1 MKNTETKK
9 AMLFIALGVLLLG
22 TGPMFV
28 KYVSANGV
36 LVGFYRLFFAAIML
50 SIPVALTRSRLE
62 AAQQSAPAHGGLKW
76 AILGGLVFATN
87 ISLWCSALNFTTASA
102 VTLLDNTAPVWVGLI
117 SWLLLKERQPAQY
130 WLGLAVTIGGAAIM
144 IGWDILYSTGQQST
158 GNLIGIASGLSYA
171 LYILITQQARRYM
184 SALRYS
190 WLVSLSG
197 AIGLGLAAWIA
208 GLFCQ
213 PLPLDSLVMIFLM
226 ALTSQVIAWVL
237 VNHALGQL
245 PASAASVALVGQPV
259 VTTLLGI
266 VILKEVPSPLQL
278 LGALVCLVGIFTV
291 QKSQHTEVPPTTS

>member
-1 MKNTETKK
+1 
-9 AMLFIALGVLLLG
+9 
-22 TGPMFV
+22 
-28 KYVSANGV
+28 
-36 LVGFYRLFFAAIML
+36 
-50 SIPVALTRSRLE
+50 
-62 AAQQSAPAHGGLKW
+62 
-76 AILGGLVFATN
+76 LVFATN
-87 ISLWCSALNFTTASA
+87 ISLWCSALNYTTASA

-117 SWLLLKERQPAQY
+117 GWMLLKERQPLQY
-130 WLGLAVTIGGAAIM
+130 WLGLLVTIGGAGIM

-171 LYILITQQARRYM
+171 LYILITQQARRSM

-197 AIGLGLAAWIA
+197 AIGLGLVAWVS

-213 PLPLDSLVMIFLM
+213 PLPLNSLFMIFLM

-266 VILKEVPSPLQL
+266 VILKEIPSPLQL
-278 LGALVCLVGIFTV
+278 VGALVCLIGIFTV
-291 QKSQHTEVPPTTS
+291 QRSQAIDVPPTTS

>member
-1 MKNTETKK
+1 MKNTESKK
-9 AMLFIALGVLLLG
+9 AMIFIGLGVLLLG

-28 KYVSANGV
+28 KYVHANGV

-50 SIPVALTRSRLE
+50 SIPVLIIKPKEEKPLQTG
-62 AAQQSAPAHGGLKW
+62 GGLKW
-76 AILGGLVFATN
+76 AVLGGLVFATN

-117 SWLLLKERQPAQY
+117 GWLFLKERQPWQY
-130 WLGLAVTIGGAAIM
+130 WLGLLVTIGGAGIM
-144 IGWDILYSTGQQST
+144 IGWDILYSSGQQST

-184 SALRYS
+184 SSLRYS

-197 AIGLGLAAWIA
+197 SA
-208 GLFCQ
+208 GLVIAAVIMGLFRE
-213 PLPLDSLVMIFLM
+213 PLPLNSLFMIFLM

-237 VNHALGQL
+237 VNHALGKL
-245 PASAASVALVGQPV
+245 PAAAASVALVGQPV

-266 VILKEVPSPLQL
+266 VILKEIPSPLQL
-278 LGALVCLVGIFTV
+278 VGALVCLAGIFTV
-291 QKSQHTEVPPTTS
+291 QKSQGNPVTPPTA

>member
-1 MKNTETKK
+1 MKNTESKK
-9 AMLFIALGVLLLG
+9 AMIFIGLGVLLLG

-28 KYVSANGV
+28 KYVHANGV

-50 SIPVALTRSRLE
+50 SIPVLIIKPKEEKPLQTG
-62 AAQQSAPAHGGLKW
+62 GGLKW
-76 AILGGLVFATN
+76 AVLGGLVFATN

-117 SWLLLKERQPAQY
+117 GWLFLKERQPWQY
-130 WLGLAVTIGGAAIM
+130 WLGLLVTIGGAGIM
-144 IGWDILYSTGQQST
+144 IGWDILYSSGQQST

-184 SALRYS
+184 SSLRYS

-197 AIGLGLAAWIA
+197 SA
-208 GLFCQ
+208 GLVVAAVIMGLFRE
-213 PLPLDSLVMIFLM
+213 PLPLNSLFMIFLM

-237 VNHALGQL
+237 VNHALGKL
-245 PASAASVALVGQPV
+245 PAAAASVALVGQPV

-266 VILKEVPSPLQL
+266 VILKEIPSPLQL
-278 LGALVCLVGIFTV
+278 VGALVCLAGIFTV
-291 QKSQHTEVPPTTS
+291 QKSQGNPVTPPTA

>member
-1 MKNTETKK
+1 MKNTESKK

-28 KYVSANGV
+28 KYVHANGV
-36 LVGFYRLFFAAIML
+36 MVGFYRLFFAAIML
-50 SIPVALTRSRLE
+50 TIPVWLVKTRRE
-62 AAQQSAPAHGGLKW
+62 VQPSAKGGMKW
-76 AILGGLVFATN
+76 AVLGGLVFAAN

-117 SWLLLKERQPAQY
+117 GWMFLKERQPWQY
-130 WLGLAVTIGGAAIM
+130 WLGLLITIGGAGIM
-144 IGWDILYSTGQQST
+144 VGWDILYSSGQQST
-158 GNLIGIASGLSYA
+158 GNLIGIASGMSYA

-184 SALRYS
+184 SSLRYS

-197 AIGLGLAAWIA
+197 SA
-208 GLFCQ
+208 GLFIAAWVMGLFCE
-213 PLPLDSLVMIFLM
+213 PLPLNSLFMIFLM

-237 VNHALGQL
+237 VNHALGKL

-266 VILKEVPSPLQL
+266 VILDEVPSSLQL
-278 LGALVCLVGIFTV
+278 VGALVCLVGIFTV
-291 QKSQHTEVPPTTS
+291 QKSQGISVAPTTS

>member
-1 MKNTETKK
+1 M
-9 AMLFIALGVLLLG
+9 
-22 TGPMFV
+22 
-28 KYVSANGV
+28 
-36 LVGFYRLFFAAIML
+36 
-50 SIPVALTRSRLE
+50 
-62 AAQQSAPAHGGLKW
+62 
-76 AILGGLVFATN
+76 
-87 ISLWCSALNFTTASA
+87 
-102 VTLLDNTAPVWVGLI
+102 
-117 SWLLLKERQPAQY
+117 QY
-130 WLGLAVTIGGAAIM
+130 WLGLLVTIGGAGIM

-171 LYILITQQARRYM
+171 LYILITQQARRSM

-197 AIGLGLAAWIA
+197 AIGLGIAAWVS

-213 PLPLDSLVMIFLM
+213 PLPLNSLFMIFLM

-278 LGALVCLVGIFTV
+278 VGALVCLVGIFTV
-291 QKSQHTEVPPTTS
+291 QKSQSNASSSVAME